1 MGGGGWLDQLGIR
14 LSQLSAKLKLK
25 LSWSWAE
32 VELKLSLAII
42 THFDIN
48 YYRKF
53 LYGGSGDIVFN
64 CNSMQVNFS
73 FSDFK
78 QMGGL
83 GFPPSYIC
91 YDLFEE
97 FDCYAKIWYVWKWLK
112 IWYVCYIFSKNYSN
126 RSFFEIRLTNML
138 SKKLL

>member
-1 MGGGGWLDQLGIR
+1 MVATSTISTAHASSCNMIHHHYNIIR
-14 LSQLSAKLKLK
+14 IR
-25 LSWSWAE
+25 
-32 VELKLSLAII
+32 II

-73 FSDFK
+73 FSEFK

-97 FDCYAKIWYVWKWLK
+97 FDCYAKI
-112 IWYVCYIFSKNYSN
+112 
-126 RSFFEIRLTNML
+126 
-138 SKKLL
+138 